1 MSEQYISQ
9 WSGAQIDRAVAV
21 ANNYMS
27 KEVVAVVVTANDWTG
42 NTAPYSLTIT
52 LGGDQQLQNALTSS
66 TDFAYP
72 PIVYFLDEDGQKWDL
87 SYDFL
92 VNNTNNTIVCYS
104 NVKKSGTIVAV
115 GVRSGT

>member
-1 MSEQYISQ
+1 MATPYISKY
-9 WSGAQIDRAVAV
+9 SGVEIDRAVAV

-27 KEVVAVVVTANDWTG
+27 KEVVTVRVTANDWTG

-66 TDFAYP
+66 TDFVYP
-72 PIVYFLDEDGQKWDL
+72 PIVYFLDNDGQKWDL

-92 VNNTNNTIVCYS
+92 VTNTNTIVCYS
-104 NVKKSGTIVAV
+104 NVKKPGTIVAV